1 VKRIVTIGAR
11 GIKSTDLEYRESLSR
26 GNLVITA
33 GAVSDGGAA
42 AIAAEIGDL
51 GNYYV
56 SLDVDGLDRSI
67 APATES
73 PEADGLTFR
82 QARTLLRALGKQ
94 GKLVG
99 TGIVEVN
106 PYLDHAE
113 LTQHIAVQLS
123 IEVLASSV

>member
-1 VKRIVTIGAR
+1 VESRAPISNIVKASAA
-11 GIKSTDLEYRESLSR
+11 GISSSLP
-26 GNLVITA
+26 A
-33 GAVSDGGAA
+33 SDGGAA

-56 SLDVDGLDRSI
+56 SLDIDGLDRSI
-67 APATES
+67 APGTES